1 MYVQTPY
8 VELKLYRFNEQIEKL
23 ESKISFS
30 PENNSGLISYNFQKN
45 IHNLSGEFTFTLK
58 DIDKYFNNIKTLDL
72 VKIFEGGKLVF
83 CGVVESVT
91 FSKSA
96 TQGNM
101 VVVKG
106 KEICH
111 LLEMFF
117 ISYDLSSMIFLNNDE
132 KANVQNIEFKLG
144 VNKGTEPALIKESL
158 KTVYKEFSDAAA
170 NSEKYGMGFIKA
182 YIDSYLGDDFFVC
195 EDTLKFEYPI
205 STNLFQEGSEVSFID
220 FIRNLLHSSVY
231 EIFGIIDEK
240 EKSKIKVRQVP
251 FDKESWKKLQTKA
264 ITIDTD
270 FLTSY
275 SLRKSCEEVYTTFIS
290 YLNNSPESSET
301 TQRAMSLENKPHVIV
316 NKDKF
321 KRYGYKPLK
330 VNFVGFNNSGSSPET
345 SEEFENQIKKQSDL
359 ISNLESLNK
368 KLDEWY
374 SKLDEMLTG
383 SISLVNQWK
392 DFIQVG
398 EVIKFNDNYFYV
410 TSVSHNWK
418 YGSNGTITLTVDRGG
433 RYKDGVFADE
443 GDIYK

>member
-8 VELKLYRFNEQIEKL
+8 VELQLYRFNEKDL
-23 ESKISFS
+23 EQYESLT
-30 PENNSGLISYNFQKN
+30 PENNSGLISYNFEKN
-45 IHNLSGEFTFTLK
+45 IHNLSGEFSLSLK
-58 DIDKYFNNIKTLDL
+58 DTNKYFSEIKTLDM
-72 VKIFEGGKLVF
+72 VKILEGGKLVF

-117 ISYDLSSMIFLNNDE
+117 ISYDLSSMIFLNNNE
-132 KANVQNIEFKLG
+132 KADVQNIEFKLA
-144 VNKGTEPALIKESL
+144 VNNGTKPALIKDSL
-158 KTVYKEFSDAAA
+158 KTVYNDFSNAAA

-182 YIDSYLGDDFFVC
+182 YIDRYLEDDFFVC
-195 EDTLKFEYPI
+195 EDTLKFDYPI

-240 EKSKIKVRQVP
+240 EMSKIKVRQVP

-301 TQRAMSLENKPHVIV
+301 NQRAMSLENKPHVIV
-316 NKDKF
+316 NEHKF

-330 VNFVGFNNSGSSPET
+330 VNFVGFNNNCSSPET
-345 SEEFENQIKKQSDL
+345 SEEYENQIKEQSDL
-359 ISNLESLNK
+359 VSNLELLNK
-368 KLDEWY
+368 DLNEWY

>member
-8 VELKLYRFNEQIEKL
+8 VELQLYRYNEKISKL
-23 ESKISFS
+23 ERYESLT

-45 IHNLSGEFTFTLK
+45 IHNLSGEFSLSLK
-58 DIDKYFNNIKTLDL
+58 DTNKYFSEIKTLDM
-72 VKIFEGGKLVF
+72 VKILEGGKLVF
-83 CGVVESVT
+83 CGIVESVT

-96 TQGNM
+96 TQGRM

-106 KEICH
+106 KEFCY

-117 ISYDLSSMIFLNNDE
+117 ISHDLSSLIFLNNDE
-132 KANVQNIEFKLG
+132 KANVQNIEFKLA
-144 VNKGTEPALIKESL
+144 VNNGEDPAFVKESL
-158 KTVYKEFSDAAA
+158 KIIYDDFSKVAAD
-170 NSEKYGMGFIKA
+170 SEKYGMGFVKE
-182 YIDSYLGDDFFVC
+182 YIDEYLEDDFFLC
-195 EDTLKFEYPI
+195 DDTLKFDYPI
-205 STNLFQEGSEVSFID
+205 SSNLFQEGAEISFIEY
-220 FIRNLLHSSVY
+220 IKNLLVSSVY
-231 EIFGIIDEK
+231 EIFGCIDGNG
-240 EKSKIKVRQVP
+240 KSKIKVRQVP
-251 FDKESWKKLQTKA
+251 FDKETWKDLQNKA

-275 SLRKSCEEVYTTFIS
+275 SFRKSCEEVYTTFIS
-290 YLNNSPESSET
+290 YLDNSPESSET
-301 TQRAMSLENKPHVIV
+301 NQRAVSLENKPHAIV
-316 NKDKF
+316 NEEKF

-330 VNFVGFNNSGSSPET
+330 VKFVGFNNRGTVPET
-345 SEEFENQIKKQSDL
+345 REELNNQIKAQ
-359 ISNLESLNK
+359 SNLGSMLEVLNSNLNK
-368 KLDEWY
+368 YY
-374 SKLDEMLTG
+374 SRLDEMLTG

-433 RYKDGVFADE
+433 IYEDGVFSKE